1 MDIYENNSRKFYA
14 NQIILTSIILSI
26 SVMGDSMLYGML
38 PSHLQEFGLSA
49 GFGAGLILSVNRWIR
64 LISNSLAAKIYN
76 KFGLKIPLCFSLI
89 LAITSTASYGI
100 FKSFWPLFIAR
111 IVWGLCF
118 SIQIISLYMVVLREG
133 EKHRARLMGIF
144 NAIFRSGS
152 LVAVFIGGILVDLIG
167 IKTSFLIISSFTTI
181 CFIILPFISESKSYS
196 DINGEQSK
204 SDKMREGDRNFK
216 YKIWQFLTGSQD
228 LDRTVKLKLLA
239 INFTRFTNTFA
250 ISGLVTATVGL
261 LIRETI
267 GNSFDIYGFV
277 IGVATLSGIVL
288 ASSWASEVGL
298 SIYFGSISDK
308 FGRRL
313 VLIISIP
320 VIMVGTL
327 LLVLQNV
334 FLIIVVVPII
344 FAATTAAKITLD
356 ASAGDLSSY
365 SDRAVVMSRYANWTD
380 LGAASGPIAGYALL
394 NLLNIEWT
402 YLFSS
407 ILLGLGLLFY
417 FWVHKSKNNFL

>member
-1 MDIYENNSRKFYA
+1 
-14 NQIILTSIILSI
+14 
-26 SVMGDSMLYGML
+26 
-38 PSHLQEFGLSA
+38 
-49 GFGAGLILSVNRWIR
+49 
-64 LISNSLAAKIYN
+64 
-76 KFGLKIPLCFSLI
+76 
-89 LAITSTASYGI
+89 
-100 FKSFWPLFIAR
+100 
-111 IVWGLCF
+111 
-118 SIQIISLYMVVLREG
+118 
-133 EKHRARLMGIF
+133 
-144 NAIFRSGS
+144 
-152 LVAVFIGGILVDLIG
+152 
-167 IKTSFLIISSFTTI
+167 
-181 CFIILPFISESKSYS
+181 
-196 DINGEQSK
+196 
-204 SDKMREGDRNFK
+204 MRDGDRNFK

-298 SIYFGSISDK
+298 SIFFGSISDK